1 MSQQTQIDR
10 VVPKFVAFIAEYPN
24 PGACA
29 AAPLAD
35 LLTIWQ
41 GLGYPRR
48 CRNLHEAAKLMVRD
62 HDAQVPASLDELLAL
77 PGIGDYTARAVLAF
91 AEHVEIGIVDTNVS
105 RVLARLS
112 NTPLRK
118 REAQDLADHLVPSGL
133 SWEWNQVLMDFG
145 ATCCAARSPQCERCP
160 IVDSCSWRI
169 HGGDDPAPA
178 SAGTSKP
185 QARFEGSN
193 RQARGKL
200 MKALVAGG
208 VMRNKAEHAMGLA
221 NQSDRAETII
231 ESLLADQLIVESNGV
246 LQLPL

>member
-24 PGACA
+24 PRACA

-35 LLTIWQ
+35 LLAIWQ

-48 CRNLHEAAKLMVRD
+48 CINLHEAAKLMVRD
-62 HDAQVPASLDELLAL
+62 HDEQVPASLDELLEL

-118 REAQDLADHLVPSGL
+118 REAQELADHLVPSGL
-133 SWEWNQVLMDFG
+133 SWEWNQVVMDFG
-145 ATCCAARSPQCERCP
+145 ATWCTARTPQCAQCP
-160 IVDSCSWRI
+160 VAHVCNWRN
-169 HGGDDPAPA
+169 HGGPDPAPA
-178 SAGTSKP
+178 SSAASKP
-185 QARFEGSN
+185 QTRFAGSN

-200 MKALVAGG
+200 MKALIAGG
-208 VMRNKAEHAMGLA
+208 VSRNNAARVMGVIEQPQRVTEIIDSLIT
-221 NQSDRAETII
+221 DR
-231 ESLLADQLIVESNGV
+231 LVVDMDGV
-246 LQLPL
+246 LYLAS